1 MTQLIHETAGLPP
14 FNHSQDSAGV
24 RTSKQQVES
33 ELENYT
39 TERSG
44 GMAVIEERYRY
55 AIEEIITINEL
66 LAWVRGMD
74 EPSIDSVFRDI
85 DIHYRLEM
93 NLSID
98 DE

>member
-1 MTQLIHETAGLPP
+1 
-14 FNHSQDSAGV
+14 
-24 RTSKQQVES
+24 
-33 ELENYT
+33 
-39 TERSG
+39 
-44 GMAVIEERYRY
+44 MAVIEERYRY

-66 LAWVRGMD
+66 LAWVRDMN

-85 DIHYRLEM
+85 DIYYRLEM

>member
-1 MTQLIHETAGLPP
+1 
-14 FNHSQDSAGV
+14 
-24 RTSKQQVES
+24 
-33 ELENYT
+33 
-39 TERSG
+39 
-44 GMAVIEERYRY
+44 MAVIEERYRY

-74 EPSIDSVFRDI
+74 EPSIDSVFCDI
-85 DIHYRLEM
+85 DIYYRLEM